1 MAEQP
6 RALLAQLGGQPVL
19 ILPEGT
25 IRTTGRDALRNN
37 IAAAKAL
44 GETIRTTL
52 GPKGMDKML
61 VDSLGDITIT
71 NDGVTILE
79 EMEIEH
85 PAAKMLVEVAK
96 TLNQEAGD
104 GTTSSVV
111 LASELLKLAEDLLD
125 KNIHPTVI
133 IRGYKI
139 AANIAKKAI
148 EKIARKITLED
159 EELLK
164 KIAITAMSGKSAL
177 SANPE
182 VAERV
187 ANLVVEA
194 VKTVA
199 RIENGKIKID
209 REDIKRE
216 KKAGGGI
223 EDIELVKGIVIDK
236 EVVHPQMPKI
246 VKNAKIA
253 LLDTALEVKET
264 ETDAEIRITK
274 PEELKAFLQ
283 EEERMIKEMV
293 DKIVKVGANVVFCQK
308 GIDDLA
314 QHYLAKAG
322 VLAVRRVKRSDMEKL
337 AKATGARIVTNIDD
351 LSEKD
356 LGYAELVEEKR
367 VGGENMVFVR
377 GCKNPKA
384 VTILSRGGT
393 EHVVDEIDRSVED
406 AIGAVCSALELG
418 AFVAGGGA
426 PEVEAAVTIRK
437 EAQKYSGREQ
447 LAILAFADA
456 LESIPKAIAENAG
469 LDAIEIILKLRAA
482 HEQGKINYGVDIDRG
497 DVGDMLE
504 KGVLDPLKVKLQV
517 ITSATEAA
525 EMILRIDDIIAAG
538 KAKTEE
544 KKKETEETESESD

>member
-1 MAEQP
+1 MAEPP

-25 IRTTGRDALRNN
+25 VRTTGKDALRNN

-111 LASELLKLAEDLLD
+111 LASELLRLAEDLLD

-148 EKIARKITLED
+148 ERIARKITLED
-159 EELLK
+159 ENLLK
-164 KIAITAMSGKSAL
+164 KIAITAMSGKSAM
-177 SANPE
+177 SANLE

-187 ANLVVEA
+187 ASLVVEA

-236 EVVHPQMPKI
+236 EVVHPQMPKV

-283 EEERMIKEMV
+283 EEEKMIKEMV

-322 VLAVRRVKRSDMEKL
+322 ILAVRRVKRSDMEKL

-418 AFVAGGGA
+418 AFVPGGGA

-482 HEQGKINYGVDIDRG
+482 HEQGKVSYGVDIDKG

>member
-1 MAEQP
+1 MVEQP

-25 IRTTGRDALRNN
+25 VRTTGRDALRNN

-111 LASELLKLAEDLLD
+111 LASELLRLAEDLLD
-125 KNIHPTVI
+125 KNIHPTTI
-133 IRGYKI
+133 IKGYKI

-148 EKIARKITLED
+148 EKIAKKVTLED
-159 EELLK
+159 EKLLE

-177 SANPE
+177 SVNPE
-182 VAERV
+182 VAEKV
-187 ANLVVEA
+187 AKLIVKA

-199 RIENGKIKID
+199 RVENGKIKID

-223 EDIELVKGIVIDK
+223 EDIELIEGIVIDK
-236 EVVHPQMPKI
+236 EVVHPQMPKV
-246 VKNAKIA
+246 VKDAKIA

-274 PEELKAFLQ
+274 PEELKAFLH
-283 EEERMIKEMV
+283 EEEKMIKEMI

-322 VLAVRRVKRSDMEKL
+322 ILAVRRVKRSDMEKL
-337 AKATGARIVTNIDD
+337 AKATGAKIVTNIDD

-377 GCKNPKA
+377 GCKNPKS

-406 AIGAVCSALELG
+406 AVGAVCSALELG
-418 AFVAGGGA
+418 AFVPGGGA
-426 PEVEAAVTIRK
+426 PEIEAAVAIRK

-447 LAILAFADA
+447 LAVLAFADA

-469 LDAIEIILKLRAA
+469 LDAIDIILKLRAA
-482 HEQGKINYGVDIDRG
+482 HEQGKTSYGIDIDKG
-497 DVGDMLE
+497 EVGDMLE

-538 KAKTEE
+538 KAKSEE
-544 KKKETEETESESD
+544 KKKETEETETESD

>member
-111 LASELLKLAEDLLD
+111 LASELLRLAEDLLD
-125 KNIHPTVI
+125 KNIHPTTI

-148 EKIARKITLED
+148 EKIAKKVTLED
-159 EELLK
+159 EKLLE

-182 VAERV
+182 VAEKV
-187 ANLVVEA
+187 AKLIVKA

-199 RIENGKIKID
+199 RVEDGKIKID

-223 EDIELVKGIVIDK
+223 EDIELIEGIVIDK
-236 EVVHPQMPKI
+236 EVVHPQMPKV

-293 DKIVKVGANVVFCQK
+293 DKIAKVGANVVFCQK

-322 VLAVRRVKRSDMEKL
+322 ILAVRRVKRSDMEKL

-418 AFVAGGGA
+418 AFVPGGGA
-426 PEVEAAVTIRK
+426 PEIEAAIAIRK

-469 LDAIEIILKLRAA
+469 LDAIDIILKLRAA
-482 HEQGKINYGVDIDRG
+482 HEQGKTSYGVDIDKG
-497 DVGDMLE
+497 DVGDMVE

-544 KKKETEETESESD
+544 KKKETEETETESD

>member
-236 EVVHPQMPKI
+236 EVVHPQMPK
-246 VKNAKIA
+246 VVRNAKIA

-356 LGYAELVEEKR
+356 LGYAELVEERR

-482 HEQGKINYGVDIDRG
+482 HEQGKINYGVDIDKG

>member
-1 MAEQP
+1 
-6 RALLAQLGGQPVL
+6 L
-19 ILPEGT
+19 IV
-25 IRTTGRDALRNN
+25 
-37 IAAAKAL
+37 K
-44 GETIRTTL
+44 
-52 GPKGMDKML
+52 
-61 VDSLGDITIT
+61 
-71 NDGVTILE
+71 
-79 EMEIEH
+79 
-85 PAAKMLVEVAK
+85 
-96 TLNQEAGD
+96 
-104 GTTSSVV
+104 
-111 LASELLKLAEDLLD
+111 
-125 KNIHPTVI
+125 
-133 IRGYKI
+133 
-139 AANIAKKAI
+139 
-148 EKIARKITLED
+148 
-159 EELLK
+159 
-164 KIAITAMSGKSAL
+164 
-177 SANPE
+177 
-182 VAERV
+182 
-187 ANLVVEA
+187 A

-199 RIENGKIKID
+199 RVEDGKIKID

-223 EDIELVKGIVIDK
+223 EDIELIEGIVIDK
-236 EVVHPQMPKI
+236 EVVHPQMPKV

-293 DKIVKVGANVVFCQK
+293 DKIAKVGANVVFCQK

-322 VLAVRRVKRSDMEKL
+322 ILAVRRVKRSDMEKL

-418 AFVAGGGA
+418 AFVPGGGA
-426 PEVEAAVTIRK
+426 PEIEAAIAIRK

-469 LDAIEIILKLRAA
+469 IDAIDIILKLRAA
-482 HEQGKINYGVDIDRG
+482 HEQGKTSYGVDIDKG
-497 DVGDMLE
+497 DVGDMVE

-544 KKKETEETESESD
+544 KKKETEETETESD

>member
-44 GETIRTTL
+44 GETIKTTL

-111 LASELLKLAEDLLD
+111 LASELLRLAEDLLD
-125 KNIHPTVI
+125 KNIHPTTI

-139 AANIAKKAI
+139 ASNIARNAI
-148 EKIARKITLED
+148 EKMARKVSLNDED
-159 EELLK
+159 LLV
-164 KIAITAMSGKSAL
+164 KIAITSMSGKSAL

-182 VAERV
+182 VAQKV
-187 ANLVVEA
+187 AKLVVEA

-199 RIENGKIKID
+199 REENGKIKID
-209 REDIKRE
+209 KEDIKRE

-223 EDIELVKGIVIDK
+223 EDIELIKGIVIDK
-236 EVVHPQMPKI
+236 EVVHPQMPKV

-322 VLAVRRVKRSDMEKL
+322 ILAVRRVKRSDMEKL
-337 AKATGARIVTNIDD
+337 AKATGARIVTNLDD

-356 LGYAELVEEKR
+356 LGYAEIVEEKR

-406 AIGAVCSALELG
+406 AIGAVVSALELG
-418 AFVAGGGA
+418 AFVPGGGA
-426 PEVEAAVTIRK
+426 PEIEAAVTIRK

-456 LESIPKAIAENAG
+456 LEAIPKAIAENAG
-469 LDAIEIILKLRAA
+469 LDAIDIILKLRAA
-482 HEQGKINYGVDIDRG
+482 HEQGKSTYGVDVDKG

-517 ITSATEAA
+517 LSSATEAA

-544 KKKETEETESESD
+544 KKKEEETETEE

>member
-44 GETIRTTL
+44 GETIKSTL

-96 TLNQEAGD
+96 TLNQEVGD

-111 LASELLKLAEDLLD
+111 FASELLRKAEELLD
-125 KNIHPTVI
+125 QDIHPTVI
-133 IRGYKI
+133 IRGYRI
-139 AANIAKKAI
+139 AQDIARKTLEKIAKKV
-148 EKIARKITLED
+148 TLKDREI
-159 EELLK
+159 LK
-164 KIAITAMSGKSAL
+164 KIALTSMSGKSAL
-177 SANPE
+177 AQNPE
-182 VAERV
+182 TMEKIAD
-187 ANLVVEA
+187 LVVEA
-194 VKTVA
+194 VLTVA
-199 RIENGKIKID
+199 REENGKIIID

-216 KKAGGGI
+216 KKAGGSI
-223 EDIELVKGIVIDK
+223 EDTELIKGIVIDK
-236 EVVHPQMPKI
+236 EVVHPQMPKV
-246 VKNAKIA
+246 VKDAKIA

-274 PEELKAFLQ
+274 PEELKAFLA
-283 EEERMIKEMV
+283 EEEKMLKEMV
-293 DKIVKVGANVVFCQK
+293 EKIAKVGANVVFCQK

-314 QHYLAKAG
+314 QHFLAKKG
-322 VLAVRRVKRSDMEKL
+322 ILAVRRVKRSDMEKL
-337 AKATGARIVTNIDD
+337 AKATGARIVTNLDD
-351 LSEKD
+351 LTEKD
-356 LGYAELVEEKR
+356 LGYAEIVEEKR

-377 GCKNPKA
+377 GCKNPKS
-384 VTILSRGGT
+384 VTILARGGT
-393 EHVVDEIDRSVED
+393 EHVVEEIDRSIED
-406 AIGAVCSALELG
+406 AIGAVTSALADG
-418 AFVAGGGA
+418 YFVAGGGA
-426 PEVEAAVTIRK
+426 PEMEIAINVRK

-456 LESIPKAIAENAG
+456 IEVIPKAIAENAG
-469 LDAIEIILKLRAA
+469 MDTIDIILKLRAE
-482 HEQGKINYGVDIDRG
+482 HEKGNITYGVDVDKG

-504 KGVLDPLKVKLQV
+504 KGVIEPLRVKTQM
-517 ITSATEAA
+517 IASATEAA

-538 KAKTEE
+538 KS
-544 KKKETEETESESD
+544 KKEESKKEEEEESVGED

>member
-44 GETIRTTL
+44 GETIKTTL
-52 GPKGMDKML
+52 GPRGMDKML

-96 TLNQEAGD
+96 TLNQEVGD

-111 LASELLKLAEDLLD
+111 FASELLRKAEELLD
-125 KNIHPTVI
+125 QDIHPTVI
-133 IRGYKI
+133 IRGYRI
-139 AANIAKKAI
+139 AADIAKKTL
-148 EKIARKITLED
+148 EKMARKVGLNDREI
-159 EELLK
+159 LK
-164 KIAITAMSGKSAL
+164 KIAMTSMSGKSAL
-177 SANPE
+177 SQHPHIMEKIAD
-182 VAERV
+182 
-187 ANLVVEA
+187 LVVEA
-194 VKTVA
+194 VLTVA
-199 RIENGKIKID
+199 REENGKIIID

-216 KKAGGGI
+216 KKAGGSI
-223 EDIELVKGIVIDK
+223 EDTELIKGIVIDK
-236 EVVHPQMPKI
+236 EVVHPQMPKVI
-246 VKNAKIA
+246 RNAKIA

-274 PEELKAFLQ
+274 PEELKAFLA

-293 DKIVKVGANVVFCQK
+293 EKIAKVGANVVFCQK

-314 QHYLAKAG
+314 QHFLAKKG
-322 VLAVRRVKRSDMEKL
+322 IMAVRRVKRSDMEKL
-337 AKATGARIVTNIDD
+337 AKATGARIVTNLDD
-351 LSEKD
+351 LSESD
-356 LGYAELVEEKR
+356 LGYAEIVEEKR

-377 GCKNPKA
+377 GCKNPKS
-384 VTILSRGGT
+384 VTILVRGGT
-393 EHVVDEIDRSVED
+393 EHVVEEIDRSIED
-406 AIGAVCSALELG
+406 AIGAVTSALAEGYYLP
-418 AFVAGGGA
+418 GGGA
-426 PEVEAAVTIRK
+426 PEIEIAINVRK
-437 EAQKYSGREQ
+437 EAHKYSGREQ
-447 LAILAFADA
+447 LAILAFAEA
-456 LESIPKAIAENAG
+456 IEVIPKAIAENAG
-469 LDAIEIILKLRAA
+469 LDTIDIILKLRAE
-482 HEQGKINYGVDIDRG
+482 HEKGNVTYGVDVDKG

-504 KGVLDPLKVKLQV
+504 KGVIDPLKVKLQM
-517 ITSATEAA
+517 IASATEAA

-538 KAKTEE
+538 RV
-544 KKKETEETESESD
+544 KKEESKEKEEESETESD